1 VKHKNENGRF
11 HFVLGPGRHDA
22 ESSSHE
28 QVQEA
33 YKTRGEEYVPFGVH
47 GTFFGV
53 DWELCYEDGASIE
66 AYPVQ
71 VFQWYRSEHDF
82 PAVEMTNATSA
93 GTGENHDRE
102 GRKEYTDNQIQ

>member
-1 VKHKNENGRF
+1 M
-11 HFVLGPGRHDA
+11 
-22 ESSSHE
+22 
-28 QVQEA
+28 
-33 YKTRGEEYVPFGVH
+33 
-47 GTFFGV
+47 
-53 DWELCYEDGASIE
+53 YEDGASIE

-93 GTGENHDRE
+93 GTGENQNRE

>member
-1 VKHKNENGRF
+1 MKMVDF
-11 HFVLGPGRHDA
+11 TL
-22 ESSSHE
+22 SW
-28 QVQEA
+28 VQEDLMQNHHPTN
-33 YKTRGEEYVPFGVH
+33 KFKKHTKPEVKNMSRLVCMVLSL
-47 GTFFGV
+47 GV
-53 DWELCYEDGASIE
+53 DWDLCYEDGASIE

-71 VFQWYRSEHDF
+71 VFQWYRSEHDV